1 MQELLG
7 IIVLIIGIF
16 TTLYLAT
23 GYRRNVG
30 EEKDER
36 GILIDCRAAEK
47 TILLIQALVVLE
59 IIYLRF
65 IVGDRTSPEPGPA
78 KRPERVYPPPDTAC
92 LPSPSKPV
100 QLLCP

>member
-7 IIVLIIGIF
+7 IIVLIIGLF

-59 IIYLRF
+59 IIYVRF
-65 IVGDRTSPEPGPA
+65 IVGDRTSPAYHAILFIALLATLGYLA
-78 KRPERVYPPPDTAC
+78 VRYYYSRVM
-92 LPSPSKPV
+92 
-100 QLLCP
+100 